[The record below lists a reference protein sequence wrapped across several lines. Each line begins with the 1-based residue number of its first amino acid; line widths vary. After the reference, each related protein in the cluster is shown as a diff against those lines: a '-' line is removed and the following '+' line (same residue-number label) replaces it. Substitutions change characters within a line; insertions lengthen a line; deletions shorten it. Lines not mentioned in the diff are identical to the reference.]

1 MKIQRSIF
9 ALLIAVGLMMG
20 ALSAAAASSNDR
32 ENRAVKVINEASSPV
47 FHLYVSNVDQNN
59 WGPDQ
64 LSLFETIGY
73 NRYMAFNMDDGS
85 GHCMF
90 DIKAVLKDGRF
101 AIRRNF
107 NVCTEG
113 SWTVT
118 D

>member
-1 MKIQRSIF
+1 MKTLKSIF
-9 ALLIAVGLMMG
+9 ALVIAAGLTMG
-20 ALSAAAASSNDR
+20 SVSATAASNDR
-32 ENRAVKVINEASSPV
+32 ENRAVKVINQSGSPIY
-47 FHLYVSNVDQNN
+47 HLYVSNVDQNS

-64 LSLFETIGY
+64 LSLFESIDY

-90 DIKAVLKDGRF
+90 DVKAVLKDGRY